1 MKALRSIIYGP
12 SAEGPPATAGGSD
25 RYVGG
30 GGGGGS
36 ALLSTR
42 GPALELLA
50 FEFAFLFFNCSSCRL
65 RNSATRC
72 APFLACSTHSCAGKL
87 SGLISST
94 LFRALTA
101 SSYCAILKWAEASS
115 KYLSSF
121 SSGEFLT
128 ASLSA
133 LTASSYLP
141 SCS

>member
-1 MKALRSIIYGP
+1 MPAGVN
-12 SAEGPPATAGGSD
+12 GPPATAGGSD

-30 GGGGGS
+30 AA
-36 ALLSTR
+36 ALALPR
-42 GPALELLA
+42 GAALVLVGELELLA
-50 FEFAFLFFNCSSCRL
+50 LALTFCRFFSCSSWRL
-65 RNSATRC
+65 RNSATRL
-72 APFLACSTHSCAGKL
+72 APFLACSSSSCAGKL

>member
-1 MKALRSIIYGP
+1 MRVV
-12 SAEGPPATAGGSD
+12 
-25 RYVGG
+25 RYDSRHHTGG
-30 GGGGGS
+30 GG
-36 ALLSTR
+36 AVLLSTR
-42 GPALELLA
+42 GPALELE
-50 FEFAFLFFNCSSCRL
+50 FELLELELVFLFFNCSSCRL

-72 APFLACSTHSCAGKL
+72 APFFACSSNSCAGKL

-101 SSYCAILKWAEASS
+101 SSYCAILKCAEASS

-128 ASLSA
+128 ASFSA